1 MADKPNCIK
10 GATPLHGDLKVFFD
24 LLQIDNN
31 VSLIYGLNNYDFTKI
46 ICPTI
51 GTLVIG
57 EDTEQTLFH
66 LLSKKWTASLIIKA
80 VPNVNEIINGFVEKL
95 HKIIVHDNNSEIINK
110 IKKTQV
116 LGQSFLDFKG
126 RKINGW
132 GSWIS
137 GESSLDAKETASKN
151 LKNETNK
158 DIKTRL
164 HKMIDIISH
173 IQGQKL
179 ETKERSSS
187 TASTA
192 STASINTVSST
203 ESEHIDAELVKLREE
218 FKKLEDDT
226 GSIFNR
232 KPCDEIKE
240 LVKSYEERINKLD
253 KKCNGFWNDCSNEE
267 KNDIKLL
274 KGKIDSHKNT
284 LIELGCKNKGGKR
297 KTTKKQRKTRKSK
310 KSKRSTR
317 KHK

>member
-10 GATPLHGDLKVFFD
+10 GATPFDGDLKVFFD

-31 VSLIYGLNNYDFTKI
+31 VSLINGLKKYDFTKI

-51 GTLVIG
+51 ATLVIG

-95 HKIIVHDNNSEIINK
+95 HKIIVEDNNSEIINK
-110 IKKTQV
+110 IKDTTV
-116 LGQSFLDFKG
+116 LGESFLDFKG
-126 RKINGW
+126 RKINSW
-132 GSWIS
+132 GRWIS
-137 GESSLDAKETASKN
+137 GELSLDAKETARKN
-151 LKNETNK
+151 LKNETNE

-192 STASINTVSST
+192 SINTVSSS

-218 FKKLEDDT
+218 FKALEDNT

-253 KKCNGFWNDCSNEE
+253 KKCNGFWHGCSAEE
-267 KNDIKLL
+267 KKDIILL
-274 KGKIDSHKNT
+274 KGKIDTHKNK

-297 KTTKKQRKTRKSK
+297 KTAKKQRKTRKSK